1 MEVQVWLGMREIQRS
16 VEEACTIAQIPEWAN
31 QVGERE
37 NSHDAHQQSAWCDC
51 LVGLTIQS

>member
-37 NSHDAHQQSAWCDC
+37 NSDLPMQTKVRLSSSVCQKFE
-51 LVGLTIQS
+51 